1 MKRRRP
7 NDVSSKASLLS
18 LPPELL
24 RIIAMNMYSDDLFR
38 FQASSPEVFAAT
50 SDVSFYYNFYKK
62 SIFNNSIET
71 AYYFRERPLNW
82 EHVVKR
88 LYDDKLES
96 ARFFYDNEIN
106 KVFRPE
112 MYISA
117 ITGCE
122 FERLGY
128 ELGNIF
134 KSLYIEFQNIRNLI
148 AFDYIQ
154 TRISEIREENY
165 ELDNN
170 QLWHYFEDIL
180 YSDFRYFLHHEDK
193 NIKNMGNVEFW
204 LGTLLFATKNNYT
217 LFEQALVEHIVT
229 SLVKIV
235 AEGSIDCEEAFDHI
249 KRLLPKL
256 LNTENVGYIS
266 AYIRNVEPRSLR
278 ALSQLY
284 ELLFK
289 EVIGKRRYNYSG
301 FFERFVDRLIYNLAQ
316 IVVKKDSVQNFLD
329 IIKRCLKWRF
339 FVLDGSWR
347 KLNIYTQRICIVDD
361 RIRDIFYHKGF
372 YLDET
377 FLKDITMTLKQGCS
391 ENFRKACERY
401 LYSSEYVSDE
411 NKLVI
416 EAKEACRKRAEL
428 QTLETIAE
436 SLK

>member
-1 MKRRRP
+1 
-7 NDVSSKASLLS
+7 
-18 LPPELL
+18 
-24 RIIAMNMYSDDLFR
+24 MYSDDLFR
-38 FQASSPEVFAAT
+38 FQASNRQFFAAT
-50 SDVSFYYNFYKK
+50 SDVSFYYNFYKNYK
-62 SIFNNSIET
+62 FNKSIET
-71 AYYFRERPLNW
+71 AYYYRERILNW

-96 ARFFYDNEIN
+96 ARFFYENEKN
-106 KVFRPE
+106 KVLQPK
-112 MYISA
+112 MYKST

-134 KSLYIEFQNIRNLI
+134 ISLYIEFYNLRNLI
-148 AFDYIQ
+148 TFDYMH
-154 TRISEIREENY
+154 TRISENREANF

-180 YSDFRYFLHHEDK
+180 YSDFRYFLQHEDN

-204 LGTLLFATKNNYT
+204 LGTLLFATQNNYT
-217 LFEQALVEHIVT
+217 LFEQALVERIVT
-229 SLVKIV
+229 SIVKIV

-256 LNTENVGYIS
+256 QNMENVGYIS
-266 AYIRNVEPRSLR
+266 AYIENVEPENLL

-284 ELLFK
+284 EHLFK
-289 EVIGKRRYNYSG
+289 DVIGKRRYNYSG
-301 FFERFVDRLIYNLAQ
+301 FFERFVDHLIINLAQ
-316 IVVKKDSVQNFLD
+316 IVVEKDSVQNYLD

-347 KLNIYTQRICIVDD
+347 KRYIYTQRICIVDD
-361 RIRDIFYHKGF
+361 TIRDIFYHKGF

-377 FLKDITMTLKQGCS
+377 FLKHITKTLKEGCS

-411 NKLVI
+411 NKHVI

-428 QTLETIAE
+428 QTLETVAE
-436 SLK
+436 SLN